1 MAMRSSSRSAFLLA
15 LVPLAAILSSCASSF
30 PDRANHERLVVT
42 RKDGNFGTPSARIPI
57 NFSPTNAVKIRV
69 EARGRDGEIDTSFN
83 GFVRVSIR
91 PGTIYSVGNGADG
104 RNVKLTAGV
113 ADDVPISVIASYGDA
128 RIWAEDV
135 GYTPVVD
142 LTRKPPPACSDGV
155 DNDADGTVDF
165 PADSGCFAPN
175 DDTEGAGTY
184 ATGTT
189 ETLYY
194 ALPRIADVRGVTATG
209 GTSTPFPKEQLKI
222 DTGFDPANAT
232 FAFDVV
238 VTGITSDGFYA
249 TDVQD
254 QATRGYASVFM
265 FTFSAPQRLGVCDR
279 LRALQGTSSDFF
291 GYTEVG
297 FPTWTAETWDP
308 KARNC
313 LVPEPTVLKV
323 TELKD
328 LPTLFRN
335 ESGLVRVETKGAVT
349 VRVGKHFGSGKPT
362 APDFLAQ
369 DAASNCDLNGSGKID
384 FSDPD
389 EAKCSNACTA
399 DPECSEFQNY
409 LSQGNFALVV
419 SDGTATN
426 KAQVNASA
434 AADYDPVLLKGT
446 AVRSFTGA
454 LRYFSG
460 GQQFTIEARCA
471 DDVILD
477 LSKGPIAADTACVR
491 RTDRDPNLP

>member
-1 MAMRSSSRSAFLLA
+1 MRAALLFLV
-15 LVPLAAILSSCASSF
+15 VPVCAVLSSCAASF
-30 PDRANHERLVVT
+30 PNRANHERLVVT
-42 RKDGNFGTPSARIPI
+42 RKEGNFGSPTARIPI
-57 NFSPTNAVKIRV
+57 NFSPTNAVKVRI
-69 EARGRDGEIDTSFN
+69 EARDRDGALDTSFN
-83 GFVRVSIR
+83 GFVRITVR
-91 PGTIYSVGNGADG
+91 PGTIYGVGDGKDG
-104 RNVKLTAGV
+104 RNVRLTAGV
-113 ADDVPISVIASYGDA
+113 ADDVPVTIIAAYGDA

-142 LTRKPPPACSDGV
+142 LSRKPPPSCSDGL
-155 DNDADGTVDF
+155 DNDGDGSVDF

-175 DDTEGAGTY
+175 DDSEEPGSY
-184 ATGTT
+184 ATGTS

-194 ALPRIADVRGVTATG
+194 ALPRIADARGATATG
-209 GTSTPFPKEQLKI
+209 GASTPFPKEQLKI
-222 DTGFDPANAT
+222 DTGFDPLTSN

-238 VTGITSDGFYA
+238 VTGIRSDGFYA

-254 QATRGYASVFM
+254 QAVRGYASVFM

-279 LRALQGTSSDFF
+279 LRALQGTTSDFF

-297 FPTWTAETWDP
+297 FPTWTSETWDP

-323 TELKD
+323 ADLKD
-328 LPTLFRN
+328 LTTLFKN
-335 ESGLVRVETKGAVT
+335 ESGLVRVETKGGVT
-349 VRVGKHFGSGKPT
+349 VRVGKHFGQGKPA
-362 APDFLAQ
+362 APDFLPQ

-399 DPECSEFQNY
+399 DVECSEFQNY

-419 SDGTATN
+419 SDGTTTN

-434 AADYDPVLLKGT
+434 SADFDPVISKNT
-446 AVRSFTGA
+446 PIRAFSGA

-471 DDVILD
+471 DDLILD
-477 LSKGPIAADTACVR
+477 MSKGPIAADTACVR